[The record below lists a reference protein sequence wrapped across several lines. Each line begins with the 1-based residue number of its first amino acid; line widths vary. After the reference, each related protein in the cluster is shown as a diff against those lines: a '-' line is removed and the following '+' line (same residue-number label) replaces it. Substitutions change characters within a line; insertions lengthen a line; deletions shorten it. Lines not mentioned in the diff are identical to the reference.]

1 MLSNIKPKSS
11 QAQKAKSCK
20 ALFQSLEWLDWTWA
34 TASVGASG
42 GGKLTQ
48 QLKLSILNVHLRTG
62 LPSQII
68 GAPRAH
74 LPRPLESPDYPFKLW
89 LPFADKAVPHVT
101 QPLSGAVITDSQS
114 WSILNANHLK
124 FFTSFAWIPLGSLS
138 FIHICISPASILL
151 ANDSS
156 SVLSYALFISSSTA
170 FLLDSTSHVQTC
182 KTSRGSPESSITEVK
197 GGEDTERIKLESA
210 FMGGRK
216 TVFKKLL
223 LLVFIPW

>member
-34 TASVGASG
+34 TASVRASG

-68 GAPRAH
+68 GAPRAPH
-74 LPRPLESPDYPFKLW
+74 RPLESPDYPFKLW

-101 QPLSGAVITDSQS
+101 QPLSGAMITDSQS
-114 WSILNANHLK
+114 RSILNANHLK

-156 SVLSYALFISSSTA
+156 SVLSYALFISSTA

-182 KTSRGSPESSITEVK
+182 KTSRGSLESSITKVK

-210 FMGGRK
+210 FVGGRK
-216 TVFKKLL
+216 IVFKNLL